1 MKPLHRWLRPIYRP
15 LRQLLRKGGY
25 DVVSLPAGGT
35 PADVRMRWMNRLGV
49 DLILDVGANKGH
61 FVGWMRDRGYDGPIL
76 SFEPQREAYE
86 ACEARWKDDPN
97 WSGVRAALGEAEAEL
112 ELHIAGNS
120 FSSSL
125 RPMLE
130 SHVEALPESA
140 IVASEMVPVLRLD
153 AALPPE
159 IGEKARRI
167 FLKIDTQGY
176 EDTVLA
182 GATGLLDRVALIEL
196 ELSLVPLYEGQAL
209 MPEMMEKVAA
219 LGFVPI
225 ALEQGFVSTVD
236 ERLLQ
241 VDCIFA
247 RADLL
252 A

>member
-1 MKPLHRWLRPIYRP
+1 MKRWLRPISRP
-15 LRQLLRKGGY
+15 LRELLRKRGY
-25 DVVSLPAGGT
+25 DIVSLPAGGA
-35 PADVRMRWMNRLGV
+35 PADVRMRWIDRLDI
-49 DLILDVGANKGH
+49 DLTIDVGANKGH
-61 FVGWMRDRGYDGPIL
+61 FVGWMRDRGYGGPIL
-76 SFEPQREAYE
+76 SFEPQRDAFE

-97 WSGVRAALGEAEAEL
+97 WSGIRAALGEAEAEL
-112 ELHIAGNS
+112 ELHVAGNS

-125 RPMLE
+125 RPMLD
-130 SHVEALPESA
+130 SHVDALPESA
-140 IVASEMVPVLRLD
+140 IVSTEMVPVMRLD
-153 AALPPE
+153 AAIP
-159 IGEKARRI
+159 KKHAAARRI

-176 EDTVLA
+176 EDTVLS
-182 GATGLLDRVALIEL
+182 GATGLMDRVGLIEL

-247 RADLL
+247 RADWL